1 MTIPNDYITYEVLR
15 ALIATRLDIPAEE
28 IPGDADLVTLGMNS
42 LELMTVVN
50 RLRRQGI
57 PVTYD
62 TLATQPTLD
71 AWWQVITKATKRRN
85 GSG

>member
-1 MTIPNDYITYEVLR
+1 MKTSNDHITRETLR
-15 ALIATRLDIPAEE
+15 TLIATRLGMPPTE
-28 IPGDADLVTLGMNS
+28 IPDDTDLVTLGMNS

-62 TLATQPTLD
+62 ALATRPTLD
-71 AWWQVITKATKRRN
+71 AWWHAITKSMETP
-85 GSG
+85 

>member
-1 MTIPNDYITYEVLR
+1 MPPTKIPN
-15 ALIATRLDIPAEE
+15 
-28 IPGDADLVTLGMNS
+28 DADLVALGMNS

-62 TLATQPTLD
+62 ALATQPTLD
-71 AWWQVITKATKRRN
+71 AW
-85 GSG
+85 